1 MTIRNHVGNKQRK
14 SAKKR
19 DEIDLLLFQNVLW
32 HKSENFL
39 ESAPLKGALW
49 KVEGRECE
57 GGEKKREEGENVPEG
72 SRKSALDSNETI

>member
-1 MTIRNHVGNKQRK
+1 MLVINRESQRRNGMKSICCYSRK
-14 SAKKR
+14 FSGVTKH
-19 DEIDLLLFQNVLW
+19 N
-32 HKSENFL
+32 SENFL

-57 GGEKKREEGENVPEG
+57 RGEKKREGENVPEG